1 MDRRRLLKLTGLVA
15 ASGSFTLGTGAFT
28 STSASRT
35 VDIAVADDDEAFLA
49 LNDISGKGRSGSY
62 NDPEQI
68 FFEIPGDF
76 EDTIG
81 DGVGQ
86 NSTYEFG
93 SLLEIRNQGDDTV
106 TVWSESSPNEAVEAV
121 YLTGPE
127 SVLKTKSDGRTLT
140 PGESFVA
147 GLLIETGD
155 GTGWYQIDLTIRAE
169 DPEID
174 GFPGPSE

>member
-1 MDRRRLLKLTGLVA
+1 MKRRGLLKLTGAVVA
-15 ASGSFTLGTGAFT
+15 GGSFTLGTGAFT
-28 STSASRT
+28 STSASRS
-35 VDIAVADDDEAFLA
+35 VDIAVADDDEAFLS
-49 LNDISGKGRSGSY
+49 LNDISGTGRSGSY
-62 NDPEQI
+62 NDPGQI
-68 FFEIPGDF
+68 VFEIPGDY
-76 EDTIG
+76 ENTIG

-106 TVWSESSPNEAVEAV
+106 TVWSRSPSSGGIESV

-147 GLLIETGD
+147 GLLIETGE
-155 GTGWYQIDLTIRAE
+155 GTGWSRVDLTIRAE
-169 DPEID
+169 KPGAD
-174 GFPGPSE
+174 GFPEPNG